1 MINDNLYK
9 TDILTDAL
17 NYSEPNFRQ
26 LTSIQDIDIVMIS
39 ISMHVIKMLEI
50 ISLLQLTFFPNI
62 PSSMNYI
69 YQVVHRGQVSV
80 TQRKI
85 NFTREKSKEQLQ

>member
-50 ISLLQLTFFPNI
+50 ISLPKYSIFYELSL
-62 PSSMNYI
+62 SSCA
-69 YQVVHRGQVSV
+69 
-80 TQRKI
+80 QRAS
-85 NFTREKSKEQLQ
+85 ECHSKKN